1 MPQASDAPPG
11 AVIETGAR
19 LVVAAGQGALR
30 IDRLQ
35 LAGRRAMSAAEFQ
48 NAHAL
53 AGTRL
58 GT

>member
-1 MPQASDAPPG
+1 
-11 AVIETGAR
+11 VIETGAR

-35 LAGRRAMSAAEFQ
+35 LAGRRTMSAAEFQ

-58 GT
+58 GA